1 MPRASLC
8 SLRVLGAAGAAAA
21 FISVQQLADTNSPS
35 VKSFT
40 WFHTCFEGCCL
51 WIRLL
56 FGSGFVRPSVPATDV
71 VLDDSRDGQNS
82 LQRLQI
88 YRSWA
93 AAPQKTAKNN
103 LKKAANSDFLKYSF
117 FSLIYVTII
126 SFFHL
131 IGSLSSL
138 KIVQHWTSYKV
149 SRVFEF
155 EFDFYETTLV
165 RNKSLNNL

>member
-8 SLRVLGAAGAAAA
+8 SLRVLCAAGVAAA

-51 WIRLL
+51 WNRLL
-56 FGSGFVRPSVPATDV
+56 FGSGFVKLNVPATDV

-82 LQRLQI
+82 LQQLQI
-88 YRSWA
+88 HRSWA
-93 AAPQKTAKNN
+93 AAPLKTAENN
-103 LKKAANSDFLKYSF
+103 LKNAANSFLKYSF
-117 FSLIYVTII
+117 FSLIHVTII
-126 SFFHL
+126 SFFDL

-138 KIVQHWTSYKV
+138 KIVLHWTSYKV

-165 RNKSLNNL
+165 VNKSLNNL